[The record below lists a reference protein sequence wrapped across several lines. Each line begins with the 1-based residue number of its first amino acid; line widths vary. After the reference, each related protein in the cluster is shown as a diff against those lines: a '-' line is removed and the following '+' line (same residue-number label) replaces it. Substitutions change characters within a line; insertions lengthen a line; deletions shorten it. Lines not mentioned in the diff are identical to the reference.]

1 MMRWIARLLLACT
14 CAMGLLACAQG
25 PHDPSGLTT
34 LRVIVQFKQPVAY
47 ADAGFVHTLQ
57 EQAQAPVQYL
67 SAISPDTHVY
77 GLQWPAG
84 QDSTTVLQ
92 RLAELPSVV
101 RVERD
106 TRAQAH

>member
-1 MMRWIARLLLACT
+1 MKRWIARLLLACA

-25 PHDPSGLTT
+25 LRTQPELTT

-47 ADAGFVHTLQ
+47 ADAVFVQTLQ

-67 SAISPDTHVY
+67 SAVSADTHVY
-77 GLQWPAG
+77 ALQWPAG
-84 QDSTTVLQ
+84 QDSTPVLQ
-92 RLAELPSVV
+92 RLAALPSVA

-106 TRAQAH
+106 TRARAH

>member
-1 MMRWIARLLLACT
+1 MMRWMARVLLACT

-25 PHDPSGLTT
+25 PHNPPDLTT

-47 ADAGFVHTLQ
+47 ADAGFVQTLR
-57 EQAQAPVQYL
+57 EQARTPVQYL

-77 GLQWPAG
+77 GLQWSAG
-84 QDSTTVLQ
+84 QDSTAMLQ
-92 RLAELPSVV
+92 RLAELPSVA

>member
-14 CAMGLLACAQG
+14 GAMVLLACAQ
-25 PHDPSGLTT
+25 DPLNPPGQTT

-47 ADAGFVHTLQ
+47 ADAVFVQTLRD
-57 EQAQAPVQYL
+57 QAQTPVQYL
-67 SAISPDTHVY
+67 SAISADTHVY
-77 GLQWPAG
+77 GVQWPAG
-84 QDSTTVLQ
+84 QDSAPVLQ
-92 RLAELPSVV
+92 RLAALPAVA